1 MSALPQTLFASAFEA
16 EADSPALAEAAA
28 LIDDA
33 TLAALTRRFA
43 ATAADHDLA
52 GRFPHDNFEELQR
65 LGLIGLVAPA
75 AWGGGG
81 ATLAEA
87 RRVIAAVAAGEPATA
102 LVLTMTYLQ
111 HQALRHPASRWPA
124 HLREAVARSGVR
136 EGALANALRVEPQLG
151 SPARGGLPGT
161 VARREGDAWVIDG
174 HKLYTTGIERLSWL
188 LVWGRTDE
196 PQPRVG
202 FFLVPGKA
210 PGVRTIASWDHLGLR
225 ASGSHEAVLAGVRV
239 PLDHA
244 VDIRP
249 PAQWAPAAATAAEA
263 EAFARQQ
270 AWMATLLGSLY
281 DAVAGAARD
290 WLLGFLQSRA
300 PGSLGA
306 PLATLPRAHEKVGEI
321 EALLRTN
328 RALLDDLAARVDAG
342 QAPTPTDSG
351 LVKHTVGTQAI
362 AAVELALQLSGN
374 HGLSRQNPLERHHRD
389 VLCARIH
396 TPQSDAALVA
406 AGQQA
411 LAAAARAVPD
421 RPTAGPAATIR
432 A

>member
-1 MSALPQTLFASAFEA
+1 MSALPQTLYASALEA
-16 EADSPALAEAAA
+16 DADSPALAEAAA
-28 LIDDA
+28 HVDDT

-65 LGLIGLVAPA
+65 LGLIGLVAPT

-81 ATLAEA
+81 ATLTEA

-124 HLREAVARSGVR
+124 HLGEAVARSGAR
-136 EGALANALRVEPQLG
+136 EGALVNALRVEPQLG

-161 VARREGDAWVIDG
+161 VARREGDEWVIDG

-196 PQPRVG
+196 PEPRVG
-202 FFLVPGKA
+202 FFLVPGMA
-210 PGVRTIASWDHLGLR
+210 PGVRAIASWDHLGLR
-225 ASGSHEAVLAGVRV
+225 ASGSHEAVLEGVRIPV
-239 PLDHA
+239 DHA
-244 VDIRP
+244 VDIRTA
-249 PAQWAPAAATAAEA
+249 AQWAPQAATTAEA
-263 EAFARQQ
+263 EAFAQQQ

-281 DAVAGAARD
+281 DAVARAARG
-290 WLLGFLQSRA
+290 WLLGFLRSRA

-306 PLATLPRAHEKVGEI
+306 PLSSLPRVQEKVGEI
-321 EALLRTN
+321 EALLHSN
-328 RALLDDLAARVDAG
+328 RVLLDDLAARTDAREIA
-342 QAPTPTDSG
+342 APAQSG
-351 LVKHTVGTQAI
+351 LVKHTVVTNAI
-362 AAVELALQLSGN
+362 TAVELALQLSGN
-374 HGLSRQNPLERHHRD
+374 HGLSRLNPLERHHRD
-389 VLCARIH
+389 VLCARVH

-406 AGQQA
+406 AGRQV
-411 LAAAARAVPD
+411 LAAAR
-421 RPTAGPAATIR
+421 TG
-432 A
+432 

>member
-1 MSALPQTLFASAFEA
+1 MSALPQTLFAPALDGVG
-16 EADSPALAEAAA
+16 DSPAPLRAAPRV
-28 LIDDA
+28 DDA

-43 ATAADHDLA
+43 TTAADHDQA
-52 GRFPHDNFEELQR
+52 GRFPHDNFDELQR
-65 LGLIGLVAPA
+65 LGLIGLVAPE

-87 RRVIAAVAAGEPATA
+87 RRVITAVAAGEPATA

-111 HQALRHPASRWPA
+111 HQALRHPANRWPA

-136 EGALANALRVEPQLG
+136 EGALANALRVEPALG

-161 VARREGDAWVIDG
+161 VARREGKEWVIDG

-196 PQPRVG
+196 PAPRTG

-210 PGVRTIASWDHLGLR
+210 PGIRTIASWDHLGLR
-225 ASGSHEAVLAGVRV
+225 ASGSHEAVLEGVRI

-244 VDIRP
+244 VDIRV
-249 PAQWAPAAATAAEA
+249 PAHWAPAAATAAEA
-263 EAFARQQ
+263 KAFANQQ

-306 PLATLPRAHEKVGEI
+306 PLATLPRVQEKVGEI
-321 EALLRTN
+321 QALLRTN
-328 RALLDDLAARVDAG
+328 RVLLNDLAARTDAG
-342 QAPTPTDSG
+342 QVPTPADSG

-374 HGLSRQNPLERHHRD
+374 HGLARQNPLERHHRD

-411 LAAAARAVPD
+411 LAAAGRAAPD
-421 RPTAGPAATIR
+421 RSTAGQAATI
-432 A
+432 AA